1 MARGQPQKCTESDL
15 ITHIVTLGGDTLSVP
30 GQSIIP
36 GGVTM
41 SQTIMER
48 YQISGTD
55 GGLVDKNEK
64 KRREKTHFEL
74 ILFNLCHQR
83 FKQNQPDRGGTESQV
98 VVGHR
103 TILKMTTFKRIEP
116 EKYHISQLVF
126 HQTNESHGLNEL
138 VTTGEFHTK

>member
-15 ITHIVTLGGDTLSVP
+15 VTHIVTLGGDTLSVP
-30 GQSIIP
+30 GQSISP

-83 FKQNQPDRGGTESQV
+83 FKQNQLDRGGTESQV

>member
-30 GQSIIP
+30 GQSISP

-64 KRREKTHFEL
+64 KEGKKH
-74 ILFNLCHQR
+74 ILN
-83 FKQNQPDRGGTESQV
+83 
-98 VVGHR
+98 
-103 TILKMTTFKRIEP
+103 
-116 EKYHISQLVF
+116 
-126 HQTNESHGLNEL
+126 
-138 VTTGEFHTK
+138 